1 MAYLKFLKNKQC
13 NRTNEINILKTKYGV
28 TKMPAVIFPIITNE
42 NLSVYEIITEQ
53 EDKLHEYFDKNESVQ
68 EITQE
73 QIDKWMDLS
82 YYQTLENGELT
93 QSLMKRK

>member
-1 MAYLKFLKNKQC
+1 MAYLKFLKNKHC
-13 NRTNEINILKTKYGV
+13 NRTREINVLKTKYGV

-42 NLSVYEIITEQ
+42 NLSVYEVITEQ

-73 QIDKWMDLS
+73 RIDKWMDLS
-82 YYQTLENGELT
+82 YYQKLENED
-93 QSLMKRK
+93 QPQNLMKRK